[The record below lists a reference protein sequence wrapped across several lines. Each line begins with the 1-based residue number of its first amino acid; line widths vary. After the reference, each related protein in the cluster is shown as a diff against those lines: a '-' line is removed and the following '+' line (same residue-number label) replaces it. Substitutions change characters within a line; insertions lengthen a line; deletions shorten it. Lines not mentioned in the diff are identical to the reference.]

1 MNEEQLIKDTA
12 NYLIQYLNGL
22 EKLIAERIKA
32 KKAKPNKS
40 GFTSAIDSQG
50 IGAINSLQ
58 FSADWNR
65 QKAKE
70 SFVKAEANQKK
81 AGSAMWF
88 GDNEQ
93 RHEIVADAFEDFIQD
108 LTKLFKHPEVNIAT
122 SWPELK
128 GEVKAVEIPVSE
140 INKLRE
146 KQGLKPLSQK

>member
-22 EKLIAERIKA
+22 EKIISDKIKA
-32 KKAKPNKS
+32 KKAKPNKA
-40 GFTSAIDSQG
+40 GFTNALDAQG

-70 SFVKAEANQKK
+70 CYVKADTNQKNG
-81 AGSAMWF
+81 GSAMWF
-88 GDNEQ
+88 GENEQ
-93 RHEIVADAFEDFIQD
+93 RHEVVAEAFEEFKQD
-108 LTKLFKHPEVNIAT
+108 LIKLFKHPDINIAP

-128 GEVKAVEIPVSE
+128 GGVKAIEIPVTQL
-140 INKLRE
+140 NKLRE
-146 KQGLKPLSQK
+146 KQGLKPLTEK

>member
-40 GFTSAIDSQG
+40 GFTSALDSQG

-58 FSADWNR
+58 FTADWNR

-70 SFVKAEANQKK
+70 SFVKAETNQKK

-93 RHEIVADAFEDFIQD
+93 RHEVVSEGFEDFKQELI
-108 LTKLFKHPEVNIAT
+108 KLFKHPDINIAT
-122 SWPELK
+122 SWDNLK
-128 GEVKAVEIPVSE
+128 GEVKAIEIPVSQLNE
-140 INKLRE
+140 LRE
-146 KQGLKPLSQK
+146 KQGLKPLTEK